1 MAHKVKNNHY
11 VATHRSGVDSPSS
24 GGYIH
29 RASSREE
36 NDSHR
41 APSERTLS
49 EYTTMD
55 ERTRSPSGE
64 HRNGRRHQHTNGS
77 PRADSGS
84 DVYVTSAAYR
94 PPSEISRQSRAPR
107 SVYSY
112 RSAVAP
118 SVASTHRSKVS
129 RKAGVKVDA
138 MAAPNPF
145 CPNVKGM
152 CCLMLLLNLG
162 LILVTLGF
170 VIVLQFFEPLF
181 VCRQSRA
188 PRSVYSY
195 RSAVAPSVASTH
207 RSKVSR
213 KAGVKVD
220 AMAAPNPFCPNVKGM
235 CCLMLLLNLGLIL
248 VTLGFVI
255 VLQFFE
261 PLFVWILGIVFLI
274 FGFITL
280 VGSLIY
286 CVVLCRENPYP
297 RYPDDFY
304 WTHHWSK
311 TIGPSE
317 IHYSASEK
325 QYIKNGNSD
334 RYNKYNGKYSDRE
347 SAKGYSDRE
356 SKLSRY

>member
-1 MAHKVKNNHY
+1 MAHKVKTNHY

-24 GGYIH
+24 GGFIH
-29 RASSREE
+29 RASSRDE

-49 EYTTMD
+49 EYTTID
-55 ERTRSPSGE
+55 ERKRSPSGE
-64 HRNGRRHQHTNGS
+64 HRSGKRHNGS
-77 PRADSGS
+77 PRDSGS
-84 DVYVTSAAYR
+84 EVYVTSAAYR

-118 SVASTHRSKVS
+118 SLASTHRSKVS
-129 RKAGVKVDA
+129 RKAGVRVEA
-138 MAAPNPF
+138 M
-145 CPNVKGM
+145 
-152 CCLMLLLNLG
+152 
-162 LILVTLGF
+162 
-170 VIVLQFFEPLF
+170 
-181 VCRQSRA
+181 S
-188 PRSVYSY
+188 
-195 RSAVAPSVASTH
+195 
-207 RSKVSR
+207 
-213 KAGVKVD
+213 
-220 AMAAPNPFCPNVKGM
+220 APNPFCPNVKGM

-297 RYPDDFY
+297 RYPDHFY

-317 IHYSASEK
+317 IHYTSEK
-325 QYIKNGNSD
+325 PYRQTDN

>member
-1 MAHKVKNNHY
+1 MAHKVKSNHY

-24 GGYIH
+24 GGFLH
-29 RASSREE
+29 RASSRDE

-55 ERTRSPSGE
+55 ERTRSPSGGGSGGGE
-64 HRNGRRHQHTNGS
+64 HRNGRRHHHSDGS
-77 PRADSGS
+77 PRADS

-94 PPSEISRQSRAPR
+94 PASEISRQSRAPR

-129 RKAGVKVDA
+129 RKAGVKV
-138 MAAPNPF
+138 
-145 CPNVKGM
+145 
-152 CCLMLLLNLG
+152 
-162 LILVTLGF
+162 
-170 VIVLQFFEPLF
+170 E
-181 VCRQSRA
+181 
-188 PRSVYSY
+188 
-195 RSAVAPSVASTH
+195 
-207 RSKVSR
+207 
-213 KAGVKVD
+213 

-325 QYIKNGNSD
+325 PYRQNGHGD

-356 SKLSRY
+356 SKLS

>member
-1 MAHKVKNNHY
+1 MANKVKNNHY

-24 GGYIH
+24 GGYLH
-29 RASSREE
+29 RPRDE

-49 EYTTMD
+49 EYTAIN
-55 ERTRSPSGE
+55 ERTRTPSGGE
-64 HRNGRRHQHTNGS
+64 HRNGRRHHNNGS
-77 PRADSGS
+77 PRDSGS
-84 DVYVTSAAYR
+84 EVYVTSAAYR
-94 PPSEISRQSRAPR
+94 PPSEIS
-107 SVYSY
+107 
-112 RSAVAP
+112 
-118 SVASTHRSKVS
+118 
-129 RKAGVKVDA
+129 
-138 MAAPNPF
+138 
-145 CPNVKGM
+145 
-152 CCLMLLLNLG
+152 
-162 LILVTLGF
+162 
-170 VIVLQFFEPLF
+170 
-181 VCRQSRA
+181 RQSRA

-325 QYIKNGNSD
+325 PYRQNGHD
-334 RYNKYNGKYSDRE
+334 RYNKYNGGKYSDRE

>member
-24 GGYIH
+24 GGYHH

-49 EYTTMD
+49 EYTVRTMD

-64 HRNGRRHQHTNGS
+64 HRNGRRPQHTNGS
-77 PRADSGS
+77 PRADS

-94 PPSEISRQSRAPR
+94 PPSEIS
-107 SVYSY
+107 
-112 RSAVAP
+112 
-118 SVASTHRSKVS
+118 
-129 RKAGVKVDA
+129 
-138 MAAPNPF
+138 
-145 CPNVKGM
+145 
-152 CCLMLLLNLG
+152 
-162 LILVTLGF
+162 
-170 VIVLQFFEPLF
+170 
-181 VCRQSRA
+181 RQSRA

-325 QYIKNGNSD
+325 QYIKNGHSD
-334 RYNKYNGKYSDRE
+334 RLNNKYNGKYSDRE

>member
-24 GGYIH
+24 GAYLH
-29 RASSREE
+29 RASSRDE

-55 ERTRSPSGE
+55 ERTRSPSGGE
-64 HRNGRRHQHTNGS
+64 HRNGDRTVDRADHRTDRNGRRHPNGS
-77 PRADSGS
+77 PRDSGS
-84 DVYVTSAAYR
+84 EVYVTSAAYR

-181 VCRQSRA
+181 V
-188 PRSVYSY
+188 
-195 RSAVAPSVASTH
+195 
-207 RSKVSR
+207 
-213 KAGVKVD
+213 
-220 AMAAPNPFCPNVKGM
+220 
-235 CCLMLLLNLGLIL
+235 
-248 VTLGFVI
+248 
-255 VLQFFE
+255 
-261 PLFVWILGIVFLI
+261 WILGIVFLI

-280 VGSLIY
+280 LGSLIY

-317 IHYSASEK
+317 IHYSTSEK
-325 QYIKNGNSD
+325 PYRQNGHSD

>member
-1 MAHKVKNNHY
+1 MAHKVKSNHY
-11 VATHRSGVDSPSS
+11 VATHRSGTHSPSS
-24 GGYIH
+24 GGYNH
-29 RASSREE
+29 RSSSRDGE
-36 NDSHR
+36 DR

-55 ERTRSPSGE
+55 ERTRSPSSGGE
-64 HRNGRRHQHTNGS
+64 HRNGRKHHQTNGS

-84 DVYVTSAAYR
+84 EVYVTSGAYR
-94 PPSEISRQSRAPR
+94 PPSQISRQSRAPR

-118 SVASTHRSKVS
+118 SVASTHRSKTS

-162 LILVTLGF
+162 LIL
-170 VIVLQFFEPLF
+170 I
-181 VCRQSRA
+181 
-188 PRSVYSY
+188 
-195 RSAVAPSVASTH
+195 
-207 RSKVSR
+207 
-213 KAGVKVD
+213 
-220 AMAAPNPFCPNVKGM
+220 
-235 CCLMLLLNLGLIL
+235 
-248 VTLGFVI
+248 TLGFVI

-317 IHYSASEK
+317 IHYSTEK
-325 QYIKNGNSD
+325 PYRQNGHNGTNGN
-334 RYNKYNGKYSDRE
+334 YNKYNGKYSDRE